1 MIRPPLFGK
10 DSSPQYTAPRLS
22 AMCTAVFSILFFFVA
37 VITPEP
43 NNKQK
48 YETVRIVL
56 DTTPVEK
63 VLEEP
68 GKPASDSASETAET
82 VQEPAPAQP
91 EAIIEE
97 PVTQAAESA
106 PAPEPVKTVEPPKP
120 APAKSVEK
128 PVQKPAPKAE
138 PKKTESKPKVEE
150 KKYTTREFNIKKSN
164 EELMAELAESRT
176 EKVSENADPWAQFDD
191 ALESVQTTTQQT
203 QKRVDNKSALSGN
216 AASSAEK
223 TNNQQSVSNSTKT
236 EQNVQTK
243 ADSST
248 TGSLKD
254 IASTTYTKKTY
265 TGSNSSVNMK
275 TGTTSSGDTSVSMTD
290 GTSRTLIN
298 PKEPKITIS
307 AEDARTIN
315 GSPTV
320 TITFTVLADG
330 TVPESSVQI
339 VPRSLLTENL
349 VSNIAWQLSNW
360 RFQPGEAKAT
370 ASFEFT
376 IKKN

>member
-1 MIRPPLFGK
+1 
-10 DSSPQYTAPRLS
+10 
-22 AMCTAVFSILFFFVA
+22 MCTAVFSILFFFVA